1 MHGKGNKKMTQKKSA
16 LRFVGLQDLA
26 QHGARGILAFWMI
39 IALSFFLFADQN
51 LIAPNLKNIGAS
63 LGLVEQADIDWYLG
77 GLIPIFFFIL
87 GGLVSISMGYLSQIF
102 SRKKLLILTVILGET
117 SCLLTAYARDYNEF
131 LILRTLCGFGLGGI
145 FPLLFSIIGDYFSS
159 TSRAIATGFVSL
171 SMGLGVGIGQLV
183 GGILGEADPV
193 NGWRLS
199 FLYLS
204 IPSFFF
210 VAIYYFFCSEPNRG
224 AMEVDSHG
232 NSIDE
237 ASHKITFQDFK
248 ILFANKTNIGVFLQG
263 IPGCVPW
270 GVFFVFLVDHYERAY
285 SLGKTEA
292 AGLLTFSAIGVFM
305 GFFFG
310 GVIGQWLYNIKK
322 VYQPI
327 FCGLSTFL
335 GIFPALW
342 LLYAGDFAH
351 SGLPFVLLNIFTG
364 FLISI
369 TGANVRAVLINVNVP
384 KRRAAI
390 FSLYNLTDDLGKGLG
405 PAMSAAILLRTTDR
419 PLALSISIL
428 FWIPCSLFWWIIIK
442 NYAKDE
448 ILMQKE
454 LEHA

>member
-1 MHGKGNKKMTQKKSA
+1 
-16 LRFVGLQDLA
+16 
-26 QHGARGILAFWMI
+26 
-39 IALSFFLFADQN
+39 LSFFLFADQN

-145 FPLLFSIIGDYFSS
+145 FPLLFSIIGDYFSN

-210 VAIYYFFCSEPNRG
+210 
-224 AMEVDSHG
+224 
-232 NSIDE
+232 
-237 ASHKITFQDFK
+237 
-248 ILFANKTNIGVFLQG
+248 
-263 IPGCVPW
+263 
-270 GVFFVFLVDHYERAY
+270 
-285 SLGKTEA
+285 
-292 AGLLTFSAIGVFM
+292 
-305 GFFFG
+305 
-310 GVIGQWLYNIKK
+310 
-322 VYQPI
+322 
-327 FCGLSTFL
+327 
-335 GIFPALW
+335 
-342 LLYAGDFAH
+342 
-351 SGLPFVLLNIFTG
+351 
-364 FLISI
+364 
-369 TGANVRAVLINVNVP
+369 
-384 KRRAAI
+384 AAI